1 MKRKML
7 LVASAI
13 LIVSG
18 YIQAQTPGRVPIF
31 DQHQTGHCNSDGHND
46 CVDSVMTQDSS
57 GNIGVGTTSP
67 GAKLDVAGAV
77 KADAV
82 TLPPTAGAA
91 TGVLNLDGN
100 RFLHAFGSSNTFLG
114 TNAGNFTTV
123 GSGRVTGIG
132 YSALTNNTSGG
143 DNTAVGSF
151 ALFSNTAGSS
161 NTATGSGALYNN
173 NGGNNTATGTNA
185 LHTNTDG
192 VNNTATGTGTLVFNT
207 TGNSNTATGVS
218 ALVVNTTGSENTA
231 MGSVALDNNTTGN
244 RNTAVGVF
252 AGFANTT
259 GSLNTFIGYNAGP
272 PAIGSGGMAQLSNAT
287 AIGANAQVSASNA
300 MVLGDGTV
308 NVGIGVTGPFNKLDV
323 AGDIRIGADSR
334 GCVMD
339 RSGTVIAGTCSSD
352 ARLKQNV
359 QPFDPVLEQLI
370 RLEPVHF
377 DWKTEDYPELHLGTS
392 RSFGLIAQEVEKV
405 LPELVTSDER
415 GFKAVKY
422 SELPLLLL
430 QAVRELKAENDG
442 LRKQVETQKQEFQS
456 ELEAIK
462 QLLQV
467 DMDRSIHGR

>member
-1 MKRKML
+1 MKGPML

-18 YIQAQTPGRVPIF
+18 YVQAQTPGRVPIF
-31 DQHQTGHCNSDGHND
+31 DQPKTGLCNFESHND
-46 CVDSVMTQDSS
+46 CVDSVISQDSS
-57 GNIGVGTTSP
+57 GNIGVGTSSP
-67 GAKLDVAGAV
+67 AAKLDVAGTV

-82 TLPPTAGAA
+82 MLPSTVNAA
-91 TGVLNLDGN
+91 TGVVDLGGN
-100 RFLHAFGSSNTFLG
+100 RFLHAFGSNNTFLG
-114 TNAGNFTTV
+114 TNAGNFTTI
-123 GSGRVTGIG
+123 GTGRATGIG
-132 YSALTNNTSGG
+132 TYALTNNTSGG

-151 ALFSNTAGSS
+151 ALFNNTTGNS

-173 NGGNNTATGTNA
+173 NGGNNTAMGTNA
-185 LHTNTDG
+185 LHTNTG
-192 VNNTATGTGTLVFNT
+192 GGNNTATGNTAMVFNT
-207 TGNSNTATGVS
+207 TGNSNTATGAS
-218 ALVVNTTGSENTA
+218 ALVSNTTGSDNTA
-231 MGSVALDNNTTGN
+231 VGTIALDNNTTGN
-244 RNTAVGVF
+244 SNTAVGSF

-272 PAIGSGGMAQLSNAT
+272 LMMGSGGTAQLSNAT

-300 MVLGDGTV
+300 LVLGDGTV
-308 NVGIGVTGPFNKLDV
+308 NVGIGVTAPVNKLDV
-323 AGDIRIGADSR
+323 AGDIRIGTDSR

-377 DWKTEDYPELHLGTS
+377 DWKAEDYPELHLGTS

-405 LPELVTSDER
+405 LPELVTTDER
-415 GFKAVKY
+415 GFQAVKY
-422 SELPLLLL
+422 SELPLMLL
-430 QAVRELKAENDG
+430 QALRELKAENDG

-462 QLLQV
+462 QHLQG
-467 DMDRSIHGR
+467 DTDRSIHAR

>member
-1 MKRKML
+1 MKGTML

-31 DQHQTGHCNSDGHND
+31 DQPKTGRCNDAGRNE
-46 CVDSVMTQDSS
+46 CVDSVITQDSS
-57 GNIGVGTTSP
+57 GNIGIGTTSP
-67 GAKLDVAGAV
+67 AEKLDVAGTV
-77 KADAV
+77 KADEL
-82 TLPPTAGAA
+82 TLPSTVNAA
-91 TGVLNLDGN
+91 TGVVNLGGN
-100 RFLHAFGSSNTFLG
+100 RFLHAFGSNNTFLG

-123 GSGRVTGIG
+123 GTGRLTGIG
-132 YSALTNNTSGG
+132 SYALTNNTSGP

-151 ALFSNTAGSS
+151 ALFSNTTGIS
-161 NTATGSGALYNN
+161 NTATGSGALYFNTG
-173 NGGNNTATGTNA
+173 GGNNTAMGAIA
-185 LHTNTDG
+185 LHNNTG
-192 VNNTATGTGTLVFNT
+192 GNNTAAGTFAMVFNT
-207 TGNSNTATGVS
+207 TGNDNTAMGVS
-218 ALVVNTTGSENTA
+218 ALVNNTTGSDNAA
-231 MGSVALDNNTTGN
+231 MGGVALDNNTTGN
-244 RNTAVGVF
+244 RNTAVGTF

-272 PAIGSGGMAQLSNAT
+272 LIIGSAQLSNAT

-300 MVLGDGTV
+300 LVLGDLPV
-308 NVGIGVTGPFNKLDV
+308 NVGIGVTAPANKLDV
-323 AGDIRIGADSR
+323 YGDIRVGTGSN

-359 QPFDPVLEQLI
+359 QPFDPVLELLI

-405 LPELVTSDER
+405 LPELVTPDER

-422 SELPLLLL
+422 SQLPLLLL
-430 QAVRELKAENDG
+430 QAVRELKAENDS
-442 LRKQVETQKQEFQS
+442 LRQKVETQKQEFQS

-462 QLLQV
+462 QLLQAGT
-467 DMDRSIHGR
+467 DRSIHAR